1 MDKKSTYY
9 AESQKKYREK
19 VKQYNIKFSLSDDD
33 ASIVSFIENEMAE
46 KGLSANAYI
55 KGILTEYVNSKYKE

>member
-19 VKQYNIKFSLSDDD
+19 VKQYKVQFSLSDDD
-33 ASIVSFIENEMAE
+33 ASIVSFMENEMAE

-55 KGILTEYVNSKYKE
+55 KGILTEYVNNKYKE